1 MSLQQDNLKL
11 SSAALHPVH
20 LPSML
25 SFAVVLLS
33 KALPAFSPV
42 SKALEAFET
51 LQVSLD

>member
-11 SSAALHPVH
+11 SSAALD
-20 LPSML
+20 PSPPPQH
-25 SFAVVLLS
+25 AVLDSCLLS
-33 KALPAFSPV
+33 KALTALSRV